1 MHAFT
6 LHWFRR
12 KQRAVA
18 RFVLAAF
25 CLTWLQV
32 AAMPCVM
39 AIGAGAPTVAAAEP
53 MPAMGEMPAGMVMA
67 PGEHCMYC
75 PPEQAPGS
83 TEAAPDLC
91 AFPHDPQVDSR
102 IGFIAGLQ
110 APPTPIAMLVPHVA
124 DTTFPSIAEMLP
136 VDRHPF
142 VDETGEP
149 IDRPDLLCG
158 IETIMA
164 LMDYEGARALEQR
177 LLSTDALDRK
187 YGAGP
192 APKP

>member
-1 MHAFT
+1 MHIPS

-39 AIGAGAPTVAAAEP
+39 AAGAGASAPTVAAADAMPP
-53 MPAMGEMPAGMVMA
+53 MGDMDEMPAGMVMA

-75 PPEQAPGS
+75 PPEQAPADH
-83 TEAAPDLC
+83 TPDLC

-102 IGFIAGLQ
+102 VAFASALL
-110 APPTPIAMLVPHVA
+110 APPPVVVLLVPHDV
-124 DTTFPSIAEMLP
+124 
-136 VDRHPF
+136 
-142 VDETGEP
+142 
-149 IDRPDLLCG
+149 
-158 IETIMA
+158 
-164 LMDYEGARALEQR
+164 EQAV
-177 LLSTDALDRK
+177 TAT
-187 YGAGP
+187 GP
-192 APKP
+192 ALVAAPRSGTTLAVSFCRFLK

>member
-1 MHAFT
+1 LLASLVRALYVPPHGFDPVQIRLTMHAFT

-39 AIGAGAPTVAAAEP
+39 AAGAGASAPTVAAAAATPPIGE
-53 MPAMGEMPAGMVMA
+53 MGEMPAGMVMA

-75 PPEQAPGS
+75 PPEQAPS
-83 TEAAPDLC
+83 PVDTAPDLC

-102 IGFIAGLQ
+102 IAFASAML
-110 APPTPIAMLVPHVA
+110 APPPVVVLLVPREVEPA
-124 DTTFPSIAEMLP
+124 VITT
-136 VDRHPF
+136 
-142 VDETGEP
+142 
-149 IDRPDLLCG
+149 
-158 IETIMA
+158 
-164 LMDYEGARALEQR
+164 
-177 LLSTDALDRK
+177 
-187 YGAGP
+187 GP
-192 APKP
+192 AAVAEPRSGTTLAVSFCRFLK

>member
-1 MHAFT
+1 MHQPS

-39 AIGAGAPTVAAAEP
+39 AAGAGASAPTIAATDAT
-53 MPAMGEMPAGMVMA
+53 PAMGEMPAGMVMA

-75 PPEQAPGS
+75 PPEQAPADH
-83 TEAAPDLC
+83 TPDLC

-102 IGFIAGLQ
+102 IAFASAML
-110 APPTPIAMLVPHVA
+110 APPPVVVLLVPHDVE
-124 DTTFPSIAEMLP
+124 PVVIA
-136 VDRHPF
+136 
-142 VDETGEP
+142 
-149 IDRPDLLCG
+149 
-158 IETIMA
+158 
-164 LMDYEGARALEQR
+164 
-177 LLSTDALDRK
+177 
-187 YGAGP
+187 AGP
-192 APKP
+192 AAVAAPRSGTTLAISLCRFLK

>member
-39 AIGAGAPTVAAAEP
+39 AIGAGASAPTVAAAEP

-67 PGEHCMYC
+67 PGEHCLYC
-75 PPEQAPGS
+75 PPEQAPGV
-83 TEAAPDLC
+83 TDTAPDLC

-102 IGFIAGLQ
+102 IAFASALL
-110 APPTPIAMLVPHVA
+110 APPPVVVLLVPHEVEQA
-124 DTTFPSIAEMLP
+124 VITT
-136 VDRHPF
+136 
-142 VDETGEP
+142 
-149 IDRPDLLCG
+149 
-158 IETIMA
+158 
-164 LMDYEGARALEQR
+164 
-177 LLSTDALDRK
+177 
-187 YGAGP
+187 GP
-192 APKP
+192 ATIAAPQSGTTLNVSLCRFLK